1 MPFPLCLSFVLQPSS
16 APPRSGSLWVAEFLP
31 GKCYRE
37 RCWRVSLVEAR
48 CDEEFHCVTLLVAF
62 DRSCRLYDCA
72 SSARRCAAFSC
83 SACKH
88 FVLDSSPNALV
99 QSSCRQAKSC
109 LASMRASIVWPTS
122 SIAAGT
128 AIANCTCPTV
138 GGKFSLSCATGV
150 APTSPRS
157 TVSVCRARSVPLV
170 PDLAASKL
178 VRACQ
183 CLFRSLSVCSVRVLI
198 RGRLLLL
205 LLPFPFPFP
214 RNG

>member
-37 RCWRVSLVEAR
+37 RCWRVSQVEAR

-62 DRSCRLYDCA
+62 DLSCRLYDCA

-109 LASMRASIVWPTS
+109 LASMRASIVWPIS
-122 SIAAGT
+122 SIAAGI
-128 AIANCTCPTV
+128 AVANCAWPTV
-138 GGKFSLSCATGV
+138 GRKFSLSCATSV
-150 APTSPRS
+150 APTNRRS
-157 TVSVCRARSVPLV
+157 SGSRSRGH
-170 PDLAASKL
+170 
-178 VRACQ
+178 RACH
-183 CLFRSLSVCSVRVLI
+183 CLFQSLADSRRRNEVGESLQRFHCHVIRQHWFVVFVC
-198 RGRLLLL
+198 
-205 LLPFPFPFP
+205 
-214 RNG
+214 